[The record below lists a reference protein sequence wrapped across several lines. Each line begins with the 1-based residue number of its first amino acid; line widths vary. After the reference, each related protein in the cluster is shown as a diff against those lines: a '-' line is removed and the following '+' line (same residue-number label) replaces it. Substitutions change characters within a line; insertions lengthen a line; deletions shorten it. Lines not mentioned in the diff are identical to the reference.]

1 MGSIHRF
8 PGPDPTDVAIG
19 ARLKQWRR
27 SRGIE
32 TDALAEALQLS
43 PEQLRLAEAGRSH
56 LNSLQIAAATA
67 CLSLPVWALLSDTP
81 AY

>member
-1 MGSIHRF
+1 MGSIHPF
-8 PGPDPTDVAIG
+8 PALNPADVAVG

-27 SRGIE
+27 VRGVD
-32 TDALAEALQLS
+32 TDALAEALHLS
-43 PEQLRLAEAGRSH
+43 PEQVRLAEAGRTH

-67 CLSLPVWALLSDTP
+67 CLSLPVWALMSDTP

>member
-8 PGPDPTDVAIG
+8 PGLDPADVAIG